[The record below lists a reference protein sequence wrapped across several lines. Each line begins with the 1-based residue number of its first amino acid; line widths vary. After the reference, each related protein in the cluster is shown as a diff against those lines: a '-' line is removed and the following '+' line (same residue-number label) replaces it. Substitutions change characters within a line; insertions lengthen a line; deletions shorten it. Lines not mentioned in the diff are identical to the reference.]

1 MVKLGEMEDTFMNF
15 VLATAAHDAAFT
27 KLTMT
32 TGNQSKQLRLQ
43 EYHIWALQVELCN
56 LKVATATQTTEG
68 K

>member
-1 MVKLGEMEDTFMNF
+1 MKHGEMEDTFMHFALENES
-15 VLATAAHDAAFT
+15 HDAEFT
-27 KLTMT
+27 KLTTT